1 MKKKIIICIF
11 IIIGSYN
18 LHAQNPYDNSIG
30 GIVGFLNGVSY
41 KTFITDNLAFQVDFG
56 FKSLHYAFGL
66 EANVNLMY
74 EGAIKDGFYWFAGAG
89 ISGGPAFG
97 EKIITFQNTNDR
109 FVVFKMGVNS
119 IGGVEYNF
127 RNIPLTLQADIRPG
141 VLFYI
146 WKGEATTRFDY
157 NFLNVSA
164 RYTF

>member
-30 GIVGFLNGVSY
+30 GIVGFLNGGSY
-41 KTFITDNLAFQVDFG
+41 KAFITDNLAFQVDFG

-109 FVVFKMGVNS
+109 FVVFKMGVNC
-119 IGGVEYNF
+119 IG
-127 RNIPLTLQADIRPG
+127 
-141 VLFYI
+141 
-146 WKGEATTRFDY
+146 
-157 NFLNVSA
+157 
-164 RYTF
+164 